1 MPNPDTNTTDAT
13 RGSSLRARVTARKEE
28 LERAFATLAPD
39 DRGRRDV
46 EGALNEVSGLLTG
59 DLDHIPRVVA
69 MELNNWLE
77 ANKHINEWTRTA
89 VDAPTVAHPAR
100 QLCSYND
107 LVAFLVETNVTHRAN
122 PASFTVQ
129 IATQP
134 PALPGVAFV
143 RWVEKVPLVQVMQ
156 EIVTSVPED
165 RIRDVEIAISRI
177 NDEAIMPGY
186 GFSYE
191 ERFVYYRLSVPIH
204 NGGISS
210 DVLQRSV
217 SAVLDN
223 ALQLEPA
230 LKKIV
235 DGAAGASVL
244 DSVSL
249 GLHPGVL

>member
-1 MPNPDTNTTDAT
+1 MLNQGKNTTDAT

-39 DRGRRDV
+39 DRARRDV

-59 DLDHIPRVVA
+59 DLDHIPPVVA

-77 ANKHINEWTRTA
+77 ANKHINEW
-89 VDAPTVAHPAR
+89 APTTAPVDVPTIPAR
-100 QLCSYND
+100 RLRSFND
-107 LVAFLVETNVTHRAN
+107 LRALLVEKNVAHRAN

-134 PALPGVAFV
+134 PALPGVAFL
-143 RWVEKVPLVQVMQ
+143 RWVEKVPFVQVMQ
-156 EIVTSVPED
+156 QIVTSVPED
-165 RIRDVEIAISRI
+165 RIRDVEIAISHI

-191 ERFVYYRLSVPIH
+191 ERFIYYRLSVPIY
-204 NGGISS
+204 NGEISS
-210 DVLQRSV
+210 DVVERAIT
-217 SAVLDN
+217 AVLDN

-244 DSVSL
+244 DYVA
-249 GLHPGVL
+249 HN